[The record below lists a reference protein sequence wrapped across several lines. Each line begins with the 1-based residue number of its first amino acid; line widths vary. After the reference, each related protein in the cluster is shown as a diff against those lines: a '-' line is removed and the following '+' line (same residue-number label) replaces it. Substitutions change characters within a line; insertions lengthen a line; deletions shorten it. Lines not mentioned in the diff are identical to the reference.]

1 MPVVTLCSCRK
12 DHDLFDALYRALS
25 QNGGVQSFC
34 RNELKSSCEN
44 PLFSLCH
51 TSCIPHMHGISGVL
65 VFDGGFKSGG
75 SFELSQSLVPVLDS
89 DNKKALS
96 RLKDAGRVAITCGTG
111 SRDTLSIASI
121 SETRATVSLQREL
134 VDIYGNRVEPR
145 DIIVT
150 FENRMEVYPLLAVCA
165 TLLLCGAD
173 ADGGYSL

>member
-1 MPVVTLCSCRK
+1 MPVVALFSCRK

-34 RNELKSSCEN
+34 RNELKSSCES

-51 TSCIPHMHGISGVL
+51 TSCVPHTYGITGVL
-65 VFDGGFKSGG
+65 VFDDGFKSGG
-75 SFELSQSLVPVLDS
+75 SFELSETLIPVLDS

-96 RLKDAGRVAITCGTG
+96 RLKEAGRVAITCGTG

-121 SETRATVSLQREL
+121 SESRATVSLQREL
-134 VDIYGNRVEPR
+134 IDIYGNRVEPR

-150 FENRMEVYPLLAVCA
+150 FENRMEVYPLLATCA
-165 TLLLCGAD
+165 ALLLCGAEP
-173 ADGGYSL
+173 DGGYAL

>member
-1 MPVVTLCSCRK
+1 MPVVALCSCRK
-12 DHDLFDALYRALS
+12 DNDLFDALYRALS

-44 PLFSLCH
+44 PFFSLCH
-51 TSCIPHMHGISGVL
+51 TYCVPHTYGISGVL

-134 VDIYGNRVEPR
+134 VDIYGNKVEPR

-150 FENRMEVYPLLAVCA
+150 FENRMEFYPLLAVCA